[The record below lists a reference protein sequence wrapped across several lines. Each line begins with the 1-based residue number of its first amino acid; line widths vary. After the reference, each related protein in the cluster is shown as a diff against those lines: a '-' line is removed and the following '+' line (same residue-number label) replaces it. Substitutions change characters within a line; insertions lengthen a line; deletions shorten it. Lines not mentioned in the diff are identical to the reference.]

1 MGRPGLATR
10 LVHACVARHNGRVT
24 PSWLPAGGEIFLDE
38 RGPHRTLRLSWHHED
53 GLVVLSLWRGGL
65 CTGTFRL
72 AIEEVPDL
80 IDVLRHGLTRTYEH
94 AHDEVAGQEPVEPAA
109 G

>member
-1 MGRPGLATR
+1 M
-10 LVHACVARHNGRVT
+10 T
-24 PSWLPAGGEIFLDE
+24 PTWLPSGGEIFLDE
-38 RGPHRTLRLSWHHED
+38 RGAHRTLRLSWHHED

-80 IDVLRHGLTRTYEH
+80 IDVLRRGLTRSYEQ
-94 AHDEVAGQEPVEPAA
+94 AYDEVARDPKEESAA